1 MLSLFKK
8 VPSIKVSE
16 VDTLSNQELI
26 DVRSKNEYQN
36 GHIPNAKNIV
46 MDTLLS
52 NPSNYLE
59 KDKTYYI
66 VCQSGMRSKR
76 TVKALIKDGYKV
88 INVSGGTMSYPNQL
102 KRGK

>member
-1 MLSLFKK
+1 MFSLFKK
-8 VPSIKVSE
+8 VPSIKVTE
-16 VDTLSNQELI
+16 VDAIDNPSLI
-26 DVRSKNEYQN
+26 DVRSKEEYQN

-46 MDTLLS
+46 MNQLLA
-52 NPSNYLE
+52 NPSKYLM

-76 TVKALIKDGYKV
+76 TVKALLKEGYDV